1 MPLTSRSLGYDPAS
15 GLEQVMHVDEDTGD
29 ITLED
34 RQNVSAL
41 VEVNKAFANEDPG
54 NWRADMHRVASIPM
68 SIFYDLKR
76 RGILDDDKAL
86 RKWLNDPDNR
96 VFRTKPG
103 RL

>member
-1 MPLTSRSLGYDPAS
+1 MSLTSRSLGVDPAS

-34 RQNVSAL
+34 RQNVQAL
-41 VEVNKAFANEDPG
+41 VELNKAIANEDPG

-68 SIFYDLKR
+68 SLFYDLKR
-76 RGILDDDKAL
+76 RGIVDDEKAL